1 MKTVAYVLLC
11 AILAAFSLGAGW
23 FAARQSQ
30 PAAGG
35 HDHGAHEPAGHD
47 HAGHD
52 HAGHDHG
59 AKPALSPQSL
69 RNMGVEV
76 KEVATSS
83 YTLTMPVA
91 AVVNASHHSE
101 YPLVAPVGG
110 TVRDVM
116 LHTGSIV
123 ESGSIA
129 FRIIRDPLPRPTL
142 TLTEELIKPAAEQFH
157 TAMADLKRAARG
169 VEVLRTELKRVQ
181 SFTQGQS
188 GGDLPVLPRKTEID
202 LRYELAR
209 AEQELDS
216 SREKLRLHGLDP
228 DDISKLETGPESLT
242 VRSDIWQRAMKLNGL
257 WPAVAGDIYATLP
270 ENLRD
275 TPWSVAAIGE
285 LSGAGLATPVL
296 AEWLRKE
303 PTAAAQFIAVAGLLQ
318 SGSSLEQVQRL
329 HAANALSAVVDVV
342 IPKSGTIADWDVADV
357 LVKPNSRIEAGAPLA
372 KLHDAREVLL
382 QVTPVG
388 GEISPLLKAYTDKS
402 ALSAEPLV
410 EGSGPPLKDLHILYV
425 ASSDHA
431 ESKAVQATLVVHN
444 TALGVTSEHD
454 FKFRTWQLRAGT
466 RYQLRIPTLQIA
478 EAFVLPSDA
487 LTDDGPDKIVFVK
500 NGETFE
506 PRKVVV
512 QHQDTKTV
520 VLDTKHSDLFPG
532 DEVVVHGA
540 FALGLALKVGSGEAD
555 PHAGHMH

>member
-1 MKTVAYVLLC
+1 MKNLLYVLLC
-11 AILAAFSLGAGW
+11 ALLAAFSLGAGW
-23 FAARQSQ
+23 FAARQSA

-35 HDHGAHEPAGHD
+35 HDHGAKEPAGHS

-52 HAGHDHG
+52 HDGHDHDE
-59 AKPALSPQSL
+59 KPPLSPQAL
-69 RNMGVEV
+69 KNMGVEV
-76 KEVATSS
+76 KEAAVSS
-83 YTLTMPVA
+83 YTMTIPIA
-91 AVVNASHHSE
+91 AVVNSSHHSE
-101 YPLVAPVGG
+101 YPLVAPIGG
-110 TVRDVM
+110 TVREIL
-116 LHTGSIV
+116 LHTGSMV

-129 FRIIRDPLPRPTL
+129 FRIVRDPLPRPTL

-157 TAMADLKRAARG
+157 TSMAELKRAARG
-169 VEVLRTELKRVQ
+169 VDVLRTELMRVQ

-188 GGDLPVLPRKTEID
+188 GADLPILPRKTEID

-209 AEQELDS
+209 AEQELES

-228 DDISKLETGPESLT
+228 TDISKLETGPASMT
-242 VRSDIWQRAMKLNGL
+242 VSSGIWQRSLKLNGL
-257 WPAVAGDIYATLP
+257 WPAVAADIYSTLP
-270 ENLRD
+270 ETLRD

-285 LSGAGLATPVL
+285 LSGAGIATPAL

-303 PTAAAQFIAVAGLLQ
+303 PSAAAQFIAVAGLLQ
-318 SGSSLEQVQRL
+318 SGSSLEQVQRM
-329 HAANALSAVVDVV
+329 HASNALAAVVDVV
-342 IPKSGTIADWDVADV
+342 VPKANGIADWDVADV
-357 LVKPNSRIEAGAPLA
+357 VAKPNARVEAGAMLA
-372 KLHDAREVLL
+372 VLHDAREMLL

-388 GEISPLLKAYTDKS
+388 GEVSPLLKAYAEKS
-402 ALSAEPLV
+402 ALNAEPLV
-410 EGSGPPLKDLHILYV
+410 EGSGPPLKDLKILYV
-425 ASSDHA
+425 ASNDHA
-431 ESKAVQATLVVHN
+431 ESKAVQAMLVIPN
-444 TALGVTSEHD
+444 TPLGVVAEHD

-466 RYQLRIPTLQIA
+466 RYQLRIPTLQI
-478 EAFVLPSDA
+478 ENAFVLPADA

-512 QHQDTKTV
+512 RHQDTKTV

-540 FALGLALKVGSGEAD
+540 FALGLALKAGSGEAD